1 MQLPKKVPVPVCST
15 ATPPS
20 DASADWKGYDHS
32 KCARVDRLC
41 IAWASFT
48 LHDSCRSDAVT
59 RLFHHQRPAQDER
72 FPLSQSVRRA
82 AQYNTPLAGTKGR
95 GRFSAD
101 ALCEA
106 KLCYAASANGAF
118 FAVSSLKAFNAGG
131 CDASD
136 PTLQPLK
143 PRQYLCVPS
152 HATPV
157 CRVRVSIK
165 FHFIFQG

>member
-1 MQLPKKVPVPVCST
+1 MSTECSYPRKCQSRCVRLQRLQ
-15 ATPPS
+15 ATRRQTGR
-20 DASADWKGYDHS
+20 DMITLN
-32 KCARVDRLC
+32 VLC

-72 FPLSQSVRRA
+72 FPLSQSFRRA

-143 PRQYLCVPS
+143 PRQYLCAPS

-157 CRVRVSIK
+157 CHVRVSVK